1 MWNERFD
8 RPEYVFGTEPNAFLK
23 SVVKNILPGQVLS
36 IGEGE
41 GRNAVFLA
49 EQGYEVT
56 AIDLSPIGLE
66 KAKKLA
72 DSRDVGL
79 QTIVADIASFDFGE
93 NLWNGIISI
102 FCHLPPD
109 VRQMVHQKIK
119 TGLKPGGVFIVEAY
133 THDQIPFGTG
143 GPKDLRMMMSL
154 EILQNDFDNF
164 EFVHAQEIKR
174 NIVEG
179 IFHTGQSAVVQGVLK
194 KPI

>member
-133 THDQIPFGTG
+133 TPDQIPFGTG